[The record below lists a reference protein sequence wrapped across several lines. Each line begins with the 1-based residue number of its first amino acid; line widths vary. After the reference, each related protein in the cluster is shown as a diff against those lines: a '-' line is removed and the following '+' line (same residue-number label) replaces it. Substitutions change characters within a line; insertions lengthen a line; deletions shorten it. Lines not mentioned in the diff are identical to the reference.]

1 VNQTDR
7 RPSLR
12 RNYYRNVRNAFVVAG
27 VVHAAGFAFAPS
39 YLPTPAVMK
48 REALRLLPAGWS
60 ASASELSVSGAAPA
74 SPADLAPRASALAGV
89 LALPER
95 EVVSEQWAP
104 AGSAAPAGAETRP
117 GGGGDALE
125 SNAPPVYYG
134 YDVAPRALR
143 TFEPLYP
150 AMARESGFE
159 GTVVINVN
167 LDERGSILRAWVA
180 ASNAPDLLVATAL
193 EAIYQFEFAPG
204 SARGIAVRSTVAVP
218 FRFLLKRN
226 TP

>member
-1 VNQTDR
+1 MNQTDR
-7 RPSLR
+7 RPSLQ

-27 VVHAAGFAFAPS
+27 VVHVVVFALAPT
-39 YLPTPAVMK
+39 YTPNPGAMK
-48 REALRLLPAGWS
+48 REALRLLPAGWT
-60 ASASELSVSGAAPA
+60 ASAVDPRAAGGI
-74 SPADLAPRASALAGV
+74 SPPLEAPLRASALAGV
-89 LALPER
+89 VALPER

-104 AGSAAPAGAETRP
+104 SGSASPAGTEARS
-117 GGGGDALE
+117 GGGGQALE
-125 SNAPPVYYG
+125 SDAPPVYYG

-150 AMARESGFE
+150 SMARESGFE

-167 LDERGSILRAWVA
+167 LDERGGILRAWVA

-204 SARGIAVRSTVAVP
+204 SARGVAVRSTVAVP
-218 FRFLLKRN
+218 FRFTLKR
-226 TP
+226 TTS